1 MDDWVDHLTTLF
13 PDVRLK
19 QFIEVRGADA
29 GPLGLLLA
37 LPALWA
43 GLLYDKSALEN
54 AASLIADWTDEER
67 RDMRLT
73 VPRTGLA
80 TPFRGRSLR
89 DIAREIL
96 ALAEGGLLRRAQ
108 RNDKGQ
114 DETRMLAP
122 LMEIAE
128 TGRTEA
134 DRLIAAYEGPWE
146 GDIDRLFETEAL

>member
-1 MDDWVDHLTTLF
+1 
-13 PDVRLK
+13 
-19 QFIEVRGADA
+19 
-29 GPLGLLLA
+29 
-37 LPALWA
+37 
-43 GLLYDKSALEN
+43 
-54 AASLIADWTDEER
+54 
-67 RDMRLT
+67 MRLT
-73 VPRTGLA
+73 VPRTGLT

-108 RNDKGQ
+108 LNDKGQ

-128 TGRTEA
+128 TDRTEA
-134 DRLIAAYEGPWE
+134 DRLIAAYEGPWY